1 MSAPLN
7 LKYEYECALSGVTV
21 PGEMPHAGDGLD
33 DLPQG
38 WFEVRLSRRIANPKW
53 LLIQNVK
60 EAMLNAL
67 LSQYPKEVKQAQ
79 EVAIRLQLEAQFF
92 ALENATAPYVTD
104 VETVYLSPPES
115 SEDVA
120 EAINEIRQL
129 LGLPELSD
137 YTEEEG
143 EVEEAASSAAEEA
156 IPEAVSNKRPK
167 KKLPEAKT

>member
-1 MSAPLN
+1 MSEPLN

-38 WFEVRLSRRIANPKW
+38 WFEVRLSRRTVNPKW

-92 ALENATAPYVTD
+92 ALESATTPYLTD
-104 VETVYLSPPES
+104 VETVYMSPPES

-120 EAINEIRQL
+120 EAVNEVREM
-129 LGLPELSD
+129 LGLTAAS
-137 YTEEEG
+137 TEYADDVEDEPPAAA
-143 EVEEAASSAAEEA
+143 VEEPAAAA
-156 IPEAVSNKRPK
+156 VGNKRPK